1 MQKLPYLNNVNYK
14 SNNQINYLAG
24 GISNIYPPENIQ
36 DDEVQAAK
44 WMTIEEFE
52 KIIDSGNASDTSFDV
67 FKKYYEKFYNRYL
80 VFEDGKPVFKK
91 IEKKN

>member
-1 MQKLPYLNNVNYK
+1 MHICIASIFISSPSPIIRK
-14 SNNQINYLAG
+14 SN
-24 GISNIYPPENIQ
+24 ISLDKLKLQ

-67 FKKYYEKFYNRYL
+67 FKKYYEKFYNTYL